1 MRRGPNPRGASGEG
15 IGFRARP
22 RGSGLRD
29 GGPREVG
36 SKHCEQ
42 RRKRRRGDERKKKGE
57 RRNGKG
63 EGTYGTVLLR
73 FVFFNSYFF
82 ILFCCSLAGLVN
94 CCVNAGCDWDRVIKI
109 FVRVVKG
116 A

>member
-1 MRRGPNPRGASGEG
+1 M
-15 IGFRARP
+15 
-22 RGSGLRD
+22 
-29 GGPREVG
+29 
-36 SKHCEQ
+36 EQ
-42 RRKRRRGDERKKKGE
+42 CFCD
-57 RRNGKG
+57 
-63 EGTYGTVLLR
+63 L
-73 FVFFNSYFF
+73 FFFNSCFF